1 MSISSDYF
9 FYADVSYV
17 DTSNALINFSNLTG
31 NAELNEHPL
40 SKYARGIFFS
50 PNYNKQFFDAINWA
64 NNLGIYKTQLN
75 LINPFNN
82 SILENLFG
90 NIPSA
95 YPIGMIAYYVAD
107 DIDIENNSWP
117 DRSGNNNA
125 TLVGTGFSISTDGL
139 ALQGTTSSSIL
150 FGNILNAE
158 YTICSITSYSGTNN
172 KTILNSADTNWIH
185 GHYNGRSGVIAY
197 ELDSGITP
205 TVALDLTS
213 SASVMTNYGAT
224 FSAEGMH
231 QTQENY
237 ALATPFAF
245 GTPFTIVTRVKWN
258 IIAEYNYII
267 ELKDNN
273 GSNTI
278 RLGPWSNNKIHYGE
292 NEGGWINIQGDTI
305 LVTNTWY
312 DIRVTHSG
320 SEVKIYVNDN
330 EYATGTA
337 NSCSLITRDK
347 HYISSPHASAAYP
360 HGESTVQY
368 INFYNDVYPPN
379 ASQQLVSLTPFKSL
393 PETYIHT
400 IPASPELTHDQLK
413 AQPQKY
419 TINPTGWNG
428 FSTTNDWSI
437 LISSNG
443 VAEMLM
449 RWGDS
454 WGTPISYI
462 IDNFNSP
469 PAPAELS
476 FKWKP
481 PTATGLSIGIE
492 SPQVN
497 GNVVPFSFVIAFDSS
512 LYQSDSTN
520 LTSITTGVQGDGAA
534 IKLYRKVENGEW
546 ERPDIKSFSYNNNL
560 TEADY
565 NQFTSTPMV
574 IPYYNASW
582 TNNGT
587 GDIRIDE
594 FNLYNDV
601 WTPPAPPP
609 PLVHPQ
615 PLEPGVSNLGVPIP
629 AENVNDSTGWSV
641 AISANGLVL
650 VVGDKR
656 YGSEN
661 NGRARVYD
669 WNVTNSVWQIRE
681 NTNIIGEEM
690 IGVAAHE
697 HTGACVATSADGNV
711 IAVGDIY
718 HDYPQGGAGRVRVW
732 DWNTTD
738 NKFHLRDDNTKL
750 LYGFNS
756 NEQLGK
762 AISLSADGTIIAIGS
777 HYWDKPSQ
785 WDQGMVRVFKWNGV
799 SWSQLGNNTDIQGVS
814 ASDHLGESV
823 ALSSDGTI
831 LAVGVSHVEVPP
843 GSQNWNRG
851 EIHVYTYNSNNNI
864 WNKRNMDSSYQGSND
879 YDILGWSI
887 AISSDG
893 NIVAAGGNNAYGGN
907 HQGIGFVRIW
917 EWNSNT
923 GQYDKRGSDLPGNGN
938 WKHFGHRVDLSADG
952 KILVVGAAGW
962 NQNLEGYV
970 EVYMWNDIDEY
981 IILTDRIIGSDIN
994 GSSSSQFGHSVSLN
1008 ADGTILAVGAPMT
1021 SAGGHTYTF
1030 NVTYSSGSSSESNDW
1045 TVTCGTN
1052 AIASDGTQSILVNG
1066 NNITPVSEQG
1076 SSVYGSDGNISVNIN
1091 NGNSSDFSDFA
1102 IKELIVWPRALTTD
1116 EMKSVSDYMIANL
1129 NSPVFSIPIPT
1140 MSWIWPAEDNI
1151 VSSMK
1156 DYHPRIGGGEEEVGG
1171 HGSGSFPLVNACD
1184 SNGAGYSAFHTKV
1197 GYGVNGNDYIDF
1209 IFTFDD
1215 ANTWCSGYRQFGHGV
1230 SVWGTPTFTKDIK
1243 IYTSDTNFG
1252 QWTEVA
1258 TDTHSTWH
1266 NDTTNTFSDVGT
1278 TTEWIPT
1285 APSKYLLV
1293 RTYTNHGDTVDGG
1306 RITVR
1311 FIQLKLGI

>member
-1 MSISSDYF
+1 MSVSPSEF

-64 NNLGIYKTQLN
+64 NNLGDYKTQLN

-82 SILENLFG
+82 SILENLFA

-95 YPIGMIAYYVAD
+95 YPEGMIAYYVAS
-107 DIDIENNSWP
+107 DINIENNSWP

-150 FGNILNAE
+150 FGNILNTE

-197 ELDSGITP
+197 ELDT
-205 TVALDLTS
+205 
-213 SASVMTNYGAT
+213 
-224 FSAEGMH
+224 
-231 QTQENY
+231 
-237 ALATPFAF
+237 
-245 GTPFTIVTRVKWN
+245 
-258 IIAEYNYII
+258 
-267 ELKDNN
+267 
-273 GSNTI
+273 
-278 RLGPWSNNKIHYGE
+278 
-292 NEGGWINIQGDTI
+292 
-305 LVTNTWY
+305 
-312 DIRVTHSG
+312 
-320 SEVKIYVNDN
+320 
-330 EYATGTA
+330 
-337 NSCSLITRDK
+337 
-347 HYISSPHASAAYP
+347 
-360 HGESTVQY
+360 
-368 INFYNDVYPPN
+368 
-379 ASQQLVSLTPFKSL
+379 SQQLVSLTPFKSL
-393 PETYIHT
+393 PDTYLHT
-400 IPASPELTHDQLK
+400 IPASPELSHDQLK

-476 FKWKP
+476 FTWKP
-481 PTATGLSIGIE
+481 PGANGLSIGIE

-582 TNNGT
+582 ANNGT

-601 WTPPAPPP
+601 WTPPAPPAP
-609 PLVHPQ
+609 VVHPQ

-629 AENVNDSTGWSV
+629 AENENDSSGWSV

-650 VVGDKR
+650 VVGDRR

-661 NGRARVYD
+661 KGRAQVYD

-697 HTGACVATSADGNV
+697 HTGCSVATSADGNV

-750 LYGFNS
+750 LYGFNG

-851 EIHVYTYNSNNNI
+851 EIHVYTYNNNI

-893 NIVAAGGNNAYGGN
+893 NIVAAGGNNAYGG
-907 HQGIGFVRIW
+907 QGIGFVRIW
-917 EWNSNT
+917 EWNSNS

-938 WKHFGHRVDLSADG
+938 WKHFGHSVDLSADG

-1008 ADGTILAVGAPMT
+1008 ADGTILAVGAPTT

-1066 NNITPVSEQG
+1066 NNITPVSEQEFPYNDYVYKIDNTIEGISVNVPG
-1076 SSVYGSDGNISVNIN
+1076 SELGGWAGSLEKDCGIYFKFETDSTGWQGNVFGLRTDYPNNIDKPRMNSWIQGNDLYFAIKDLNASIHTYVPFTISPSTIYEIYITWHGMSSSHPTAPDLNDIVIGFRESGGNWINRTGSDGHWEHDDIELSNNENFSVENNIATSVIGINGNGDINNNGGNPGNKVIDFRLYNKYLDHNESAPASVYGSNGNISVNIN

-1129 NSPVFSIPIPT
+1129 NSPVF
-1140 MSWIWPAEDNI
+1140 
-1151 VSSMK
+1151 
-1156 DYHPRIGGGEEEVGG
+1156 
-1171 HGSGSFPLVNACD
+1171 
-1184 SNGAGYSAFHTKV
+1184 
-1197 GYGVNGNDYIDF
+1197 
-1209 IFTFDD
+1209 
-1215 ANTWCSGYRQFGHGV
+1215 
-1230 SVWGTPTFTKDIK
+1230 
-1243 IYTSDTNFG
+1243 
-1252 QWTEVA
+1252 
-1258 TDTHSTWH
+1258 
-1266 NDTTNTFSDVGT
+1266 
-1278 TTEWIPT
+1278 
-1285 APSKYLLV
+1285 
-1293 RTYTNHGDTVDGG
+1293 
-1306 RITVR
+1306 
-1311 FIQLKLGI
+1311 

>member
-1 MSISSDYF
+1 MSVSPSEF

-82 SILENLFG
+82 SILENLFS

-95 YPIGMIAYYVAD
+95 YPEGMIAYYVAD
-107 DIDIENNSWP
+107 DIIIENNSWP

-139 ALQGTTSSSIL
+139 ALKGTTSSSIL
-150 FGNILNAE
+150 FGNILNTE

-172 KTILNSADTNWIH
+172 KTILNSADANWIH

-197 ELDSGITP
+197 ELDGGITP

-347 HYISSPHASAAYP
+347 HYISSPHANAAYQ

-368 INFYNDVYPPN
+368 INYYNDVYPPN

-393 PETYIHT
+393 PDTYVHT
-400 IPASPELTHDQLK
+400 IPASPELSHDQLK

-462 IDNFNSP
+462 VDNFNSP

-476 FKWKP
+476 FTWRP
-481 PTATGLSIGIE
+481 PGASGLSIGIE

-512 LYQSDSTN
+512 LYQSDSNN

-582 TNNGT
+582 ANNGT

-601 WTPPAPPP
+601 WTPPAPPAP
-609 PLVHPQ
+609 VVHP
-615 PLEPGVSNLGVPIP
+615 PEPPSITLIGSIDTPIP
-629 AENVNDSTGWSV
+629 IGVNISWAAAPELFNAATTATWDGLKPDKDWS
-641 AISANGLVL
+641 I
-650 VVGDKR
+650 VVKTD
-656 YGSEN
+656 
-661 NGRARVYD
+661 ARVKFIMRWGADYNSWANESMYISD
-669 WNVTNSVWQIRE
+669 NYGWNAGAPGHVTFYWK
-681 NTNIIGEEM
+681 
-690 IGVAAHE
+690 
-697 HTGACVATSADGNV
+697 NV
-711 IAVGDIY
+711 IAISVMGIPGDESARAHINSISFAVSY
-718 HDYPQGGAGRVRVW
+718 DSALYQSDPANVTSITIGPQNENAAI
-732 DWNTTD
+732 
-738 NKFHLRDDNTKL
+738 KL
-750 LYGFNS
+750 YIIIG
-756 NEQLGK
+756 
-762 AISLSADGTIIAIGS
+762 DGE
-777 HYWDKPSQ
+777 W
-785 WDQGMVRVFKWNGV
+785 V
-799 SWSQLGNNTDIQGVS
+799 
-814 ASDHLGESV
+814 
-823 ALSSDGTI
+823 
-831 LAVGVSHVEVPP
+831 LANISHVYHYGTPVDSRPSPP
-843 GSQNWNRG
+843 GYLKG
-851 EIHVYTYNSNNNI
+851 PYTS
-864 WNKRNMDSSYQGSND
+864 SSYYGHAYGTASQIDEAELYNGIWKPAAPSTSSTSSIPIESFSVTFDGDVLGAVDSNTVLYQPKGQVWQTNGIGPYRYNKSLID
-879 YDILGWSI
+879 TYITGNYVASTWIGATL
-887 AISSDG
+887 SDG
-893 NIVAAGGNNAYGGN
+893 NIVATVITTRMRVWMIIIEGQESQVDLVGWNLVNN
-907 HQGIGFVRIW
+907 
-917 EWNSNT
+917 
-923 GQYDKRGSDLPGNGN
+923 D
-938 WKHFGHRVDLSADG
+938 KHFLFRDTTNTQY
-952 KILVVGAAGW
+952 KFP
-962 NQNLEGYV
+962 Y
-970 EVYMWNDIDEY
+970 
-981 IILTDRIIGSDIN
+981 LTPLYNRIFEAN
-994 GSSSSQFGHSVSLN
+994 
-1008 ADGTILAVGAPMT
+1008 TT
-1021 SAGGHTYTF
+1021 TYLDNSIALF
-1030 NVTYSSGSSSESNDW
+1030 LFEPYPFPW

-1066 NNITPVSEQG
+1066 NNITPVSEQEFPYNDYVYKIDNTIEGISVNVPG
-1076 SSVYGSDGNISVNIN
+1076 SELGGWAGSLEKDCGIYFKVETNSSSWQGNILGLLTHNPTGAYGVPIMQSWLQTDALFFLITHASGHGISTYVPFTISPSTVYEIYITWHAMSSSHPTAPDLNDIVIGFRESGGNWVNRTANDGNNTTDTLELSNNENFSVENNIATSVIGINGNGDINSNGGNPGTKVIDFRLYNKYLDHNESAPASVYGSDGNISVNIN

-1102 IKELIVWPRALTTD
+1102 IKELIVWPRALTSD

-1129 NSPVFSIPIPT
+1129 NSPVF
-1140 MSWIWPAEDNI
+1140 
-1151 VSSMK
+1151 
-1156 DYHPRIGGGEEEVGG
+1156 
-1171 HGSGSFPLVNACD
+1171 
-1184 SNGAGYSAFHTKV
+1184 
-1197 GYGVNGNDYIDF
+1197 
-1209 IFTFDD
+1209 
-1215 ANTWCSGYRQFGHGV
+1215 
-1230 SVWGTPTFTKDIK
+1230 
-1243 IYTSDTNFG
+1243 
-1252 QWTEVA
+1252 
-1258 TDTHSTWH
+1258 
-1266 NDTTNTFSDVGT
+1266 
-1278 TTEWIPT
+1278 
-1285 APSKYLLV
+1285 
-1293 RTYTNHGDTVDGG
+1293 
-1306 RITVR
+1306 
-1311 FIQLKLGI
+1311 